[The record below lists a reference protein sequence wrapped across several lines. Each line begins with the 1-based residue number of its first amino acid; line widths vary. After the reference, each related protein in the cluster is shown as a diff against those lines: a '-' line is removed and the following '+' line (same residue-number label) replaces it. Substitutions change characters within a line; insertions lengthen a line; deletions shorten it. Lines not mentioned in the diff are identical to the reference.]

1 MKKFRIF
8 LLLCVLAL
16 TIGTM
21 AVACRKNPDNPTPGE
36 QVKLTLVAND
46 GSEATIEEIE
56 KNQSYTLPT
65 PTRSGYAFSGWY
77 LKEDFSGDAVTEVK
91 PDADLSVYAKWDKLY
106 TLTLDPNGGTLSTTK
121 LELKAGEKLAD
132 RLASLTPTKENYRF
146 GMWLLAGEELGADAV
161 MGSADMTLVARYQ
174 TKYYVHVFLQN
185 ETLDGY
191 AETPEVKENY
201 AYVGEEFTA
210 SEEISGYTVTDTA
223 DSVSKLVIADE
234 PTGNIDP
241 EFSYEIV
248 EMLRGINRCGTTIV
262 MVTHEHE
269 MVKYFGGRTIN
280 IEDGVVVFDDY
291 IGGANESK

>member
-91 PDADLSVYAKWDKLY
+91 PDADLSVYAKWEKLY

-146 GMWLLAGEELGADAV
+146 GMWLLAGEDLGADAV

-191 AETPEVKENY
+191 AETPEEKR
-201 AYVGEEFTA
+201 
-210 SEEISGYTVTDTA
+210 I
-223 DSVSKLVIADE
+223 
-234 PTGNIDP
+234 
-241 EFSYEIV
+241 
-248 EMLRGINRCGTTIV
+248 
-262 MVTHEHE
+262 THTSARNSPLPR
-269 MVKYFGGRTIN
+269 KSPDIR
-280 IEDGVVVFDDY
+280 
-291 IGGANESK
+291 